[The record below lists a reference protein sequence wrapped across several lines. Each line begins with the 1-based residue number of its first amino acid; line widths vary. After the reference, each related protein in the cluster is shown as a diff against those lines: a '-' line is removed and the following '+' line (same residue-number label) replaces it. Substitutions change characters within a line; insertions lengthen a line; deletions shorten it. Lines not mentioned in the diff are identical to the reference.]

1 MASMNQ
7 HDMEALLG
15 EILAEGES
23 YSCMLWAIFA
33 TNSTSRILLSR
44 ISDLPDAKPNMM
56 PLSNTYA
63 YVGLTEA
70 HLNIVV
76 VNSYNVRQVMDRF
89 SIPLTAITRVEARN
103 GLIMGKVLIV
113 NAGDAKLQLEMSS
126 FASGNRDE
134 EQQAARSQLIKRL
147 VELNRRR

>member
-15 EILAEGES
+15 EVCAEGET

-33 TNSTSRILLSR
+33 TNSTSRIMLAK

-76 VNSYNVRQVMDRF
+76 VNSYNVRQV
-89 SIPLTAITRVEARN
+89 S
-103 GLIMGKVLIV
+103 
-113 NAGDAKLQLEMSS
+113 
-126 FASGNRDE
+126 
-134 EQQAARSQLIKRL
+134 
-147 VELNRRR
+147 